1 MPEARQLE
9 ATLRRVVADEIAE
22 QRRRAESSTTAG
34 SFDAVDQRQM
44 ARAILNRELD
54 LRAREAMRLGEQ
66 PLTDGERTE
75 LMERVLAQAF
85 SALPG
90 LERFVNRDD
99 AINIHVQGSR
109 EVVVEL
115 IDGTRETHPSPFSSD
130 EELIGVVA
138 QVARRSGT
146 VEKEFNYS
154 HPMLHLTLAVD
165 DRVVA
170 RVVVAEQHELRRPRH
185 ERRSSD
191 RNVGTRPD
199 RGRQHNSGDPPGAS
213 PARSRELHGGTI
225 PVHEAPLVAVLFR
238 AS

>member
-1 MPEARQLE
+1 MADEVRTNFVALHLRGLQRPHELRHRV
-9 ATLRRVVADEIAE
+9 LRRAAFVRPLKAD
-22 QRRRAESSTTAG
+22 RRRAGRTIRR
-34 SFDAVDQRQM
+34 AVDRTMRNVEQEDTGQEERQPGVG
-44 ARAILNRELD
+44 AIGH
-54 LRAREAMRLGEQ
+54 A
-66 PLTDGERTE
+66 
-75 LMERVLAQAF
+75 AQ
-85 SALPG
+85 
-90 LERFVNRDD
+90 
-99 AINIHVQGSR
+99 
-109 EVVVEL
+109 
-115 IDGTRETHPSPFSSD
+115 
-130 EELIGVVA
+130 
-138 QVARRSGT
+138 
-146 VEKEFNYS
+146 
-154 HPMLHLTLAVD
+154 AVD